1 MPQFAEQR
9 VADAMTYRPVT
20 VRRDTTLAEADGVFA
35 RHGVDCVAVAEDGV
49 LLGVFTK
56 LDLLRAFAF
65 PAPGPFRSVL
75 RLPVG
80 QHMTRAPVTVHP
92 DTPLTRVLQLM
103 ADTRHRS
110 LPVTIGAL
118 VIGMVTRED
127 VVCALRRAAAGE
139 PGGRGG
145 PVPSRAAARSGGSDG
160 RA

>member
-1 MPQFAEQR
+1 MRDFVEQR
-9 VADAMTYRPVT
+9 VADAMRYRPVT
-20 VRRDTTLAEADGVFA
+20 MRRDTPLADAEGVFA

-49 LLGVFTK
+49 LLGVFSK
-56 LDLLRAFAF
+56 LDLLRAFAC
-65 PAPGPFRSVL
+65 PVPGPTFRGAM
-75 RLPVG
+75 RRPVG
-80 QHMTRAPVTVHP
+80 QFMTRAPVTVHP

-127 VVCALRRAAAGE
+127 VVSALRRSVVEEAAPAGL
-139 PGGRGG
+139 
-145 PVPSRAAARSGGSDG
+145 SGGGSHG